1 MSSGL
6 TNRYIFYI
14 IFISNFQENTMEN
27 QKPVTELELYLIR
40 HGQSMGNAGY
50 DGRTDL
56 TLKEGNDPLLT
67 EKGLSQADKLGIY
80 LGGTD
85 FDHIYSSGLIRAIST
100 ADGIIRHQP
109 KEKQLNILPIL
120 SEVGIP
126 PEYEGITLE
135 EMKEFCKT
143 AVPADGVSENLP
155 RVCHSTFEKEYEVFD
170 RAKEVTEYLRSRYN
184 SGEKVAVVAHAAFLT
199 ILIFQIMGFKK
210 APVFDIAIQN
220 TGITKVIFY
229 KEGTNPYGDISFEYI
244 NNTTHLE

>member
-1 MSSGL
+1 
-6 TNRYIFYI
+6 
-14 IFISNFQENTMEN
+14 MEN
-27 QKPVTELELYLIR
+27 KKPVTELELYLIR

-67 EKGLSQADKLGIY
+67 EKGLNQADKLGVY
-80 LGGTD
+80 LSNTE

-100 ADGIIRHQP
+100 ADGIIRHQS
-109 KEKQLNILPIL
+109 KEKLLNILPEL

-143 AVPADGVSENLP
+143 AVLADGVSEDLP
-155 RVCHSTFEKEYEVFD
+155 RVCHSTFEKEYEIFG
-170 RAKEVTEYLRSRYN
+170 RAEKVTEYFRGKYN
-184 SGEKVAVVAHAAFLT
+184 NGEKVAVVAHAAFLT
-199 ILIFQIMGFKK
+199 ILIFQIMGFKA

-220 TGITKVIFY
+220 TGITKIIFY

-244 NNTTHLE
+244 NDTAHLN